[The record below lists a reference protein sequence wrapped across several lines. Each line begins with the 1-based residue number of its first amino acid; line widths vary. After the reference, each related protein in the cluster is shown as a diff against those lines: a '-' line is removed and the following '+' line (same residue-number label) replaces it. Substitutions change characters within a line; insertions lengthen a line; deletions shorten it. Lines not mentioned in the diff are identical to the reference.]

1 MESSPTALDQPTTA
15 AHQRSKANPICRFV
29 LYRIGVLLYSHI
41 PIPHSAMKTR
51 LILSALITVLAL
63 SPAIRAEEGM
73 WLYSNPPRQ
82 QLKDKY
88 GFDVT
93 DSWLDHLMKS
103 SVRFNSGGS
112 GSFVSGDGLVL
123 TNHHVGADALQKF
136 STKEHNYLRDGFY
149 AKSAAEEI
157 KCVDLELNVL
167 QSIEDVTARVNAAV
181 PAALSGSDAALA
193 RRKITAEIEKESRE
207 KTGFRSDVVTLY
219 QGGEYHLYRFKR
231 YTDVRL
237 VFAPEAQAAFYGGD
251 PDNFEYPRYDLDVCF
266 FRAYEN
272 DKPVQ
277 PVNYLKWSASGA
289 ADGELV
295 FVSGHPGTTRRLL
308 TAPELAYLRDNQ
320 IPYVDD
326 LLKRREVLLLSWS
339 GRSQEN
345 ARRAKDDLFSIQNSR
360 KVYDGRI
367 AALQDPAFFGA
378 KIAAEDAFKKQLA
391 ARPDSAEALAAY
403 AKIAD
408 AQKTVAGVVLRHRF
422 LEGGAGFNSEAFH
435 IARNLLRAG
444 EERPKPN
451 GERLKEYADAKR
463 ESFEFDLFSDKPI
476 YADLEIVTLADSL
489 TFLVERLGANDP
501 AVKAV
506 LAGQSPRLRAADL
519 ISHSQVRDV
528 AFRKKLYEGGAAA
541 VAAAKDPLIELARL
555 IDNEARDLRKVVEA
569 QDEIKQQAQ
578 AAISKVRFAIQGT
591 SNYPDAT
598 FTLRLSYGTVKG
610 YDENGAHVPA
620 TTNIAGLYAR
630 SAEQNNQSPFDLPPS
645 WIAKKSAVDLKVP
658 YNFVSTNDIIG
669 GNSGSPVV
677 NRAAEFVGIIF
688 DGNLQSLSADYG
700 YEDVQ
705 SRALSVHSAGIL
717 EALRH
722 VYDVPDLVN
731 ELVKGKR

>member
-1 MESSPTALDQPTTA
+1 MKLRLTLTALA
-15 AHQRSKANPICRFV
+15 VAF
-29 LYRIGVLLYSHI
+29 
-41 PIPHSAMKTR
+41 
-51 LILSALITVLAL
+51 AL
-63 SPAIRAEEGM
+63 SPLVHAEEGM

-88 GFDVT
+88 AFDAT
-93 DSWLDHLMKS
+93 DTWLDHLMKS

-149 AKSAAEEI
+149 AETAAEEI

-167 QSIEDVTARVNAAV
+167 QSIEDVTARVNAAI
-181 PAALSGSDAALA
+181 PAGVTGSDAALA
-193 RRKITAEIEKESRE
+193 RRKITSEIEKESRE
-207 KTGFRSDVVTLY
+207 KTGLRSDVVVLY
-219 QGGEYHLYRFKR
+219 QGGAYHLYLSKR
-231 YTDVRL
+231 YTDIRL

-266 FRAYEN
+266 FRVYEN
-272 DKPVQ
+272 DRPVQ
-277 PVNYLKWSASGA
+277 PVHFLKWSAAGA

-295 FVSGHPGTTRRLL
+295 FVSGHPGSTRRLL
-308 TAPELAYLRDNQ
+308 TAPELEYIRDNQ
-320 IPYVDD
+320 IPYVEA

-339 GRSQEN
+339 GRSLEN
-345 ARRAKDDLFSIQNSR
+345 ARRAKEDLFSIQNSR

-367 AALQDPAFFGA
+367 AALQDPVFLGA
-378 KIAAEDAFKKQLA
+378 KIAAENAFKQQLA
-391 ARPDSAEALAAY
+391 GLKDGAEALAAY
-403 AKIAD
+403 GKIA
-408 AQKTVAGVVLRHRF
+408 AALRHRF
-422 LEGGAGFNSEAFH
+422 LESGAGLNAESFH
-435 IARNLLRAG
+435 IARSLLRAG
-444 EERPKPN
+444 DERPKPN

-463 ESFEFDLFSDKPI
+463 ESFELDLFSDKPV
-476 YADLEIVTLADSL
+476 YTDFETLTLADSL
-489 TFLVERLGANDP
+489 TSLVEQLGAEDP
-501 AVKAV
+501 TVKSI
-506 LAGQSPRLRAADL
+506 LAGQSPRARAADL
-519 ISHSQVRDV
+519 INRTQVRDV
-528 AFRKKLYEGGAAA
+528 AVRKKLYEGGAAA
-541 VAAAKDPLIELARL
+541 VTAAHDPLIELARL
-555 IDNEARDLRKVVEA
+555 IDPEARELRKVAEA

-578 AAISKVRFAIQGT
+578 AAISKARFALQGT

-610 YDENGAHVPA
+610 YEENGAHVPA

-630 SAEQNNQSPFDLPPS
+630 SAEQNDKSPFDLPPR
-645 WIAKKSAVDLKVP
+645 WIAKKSALDLTVP
-658 YNFVSTNDIIG
+658 FNFVSTNDIIG

-688 DGNLQSLSADYG
+688 DGNLQSLSGDYG

-722 VYDVPDLVN
+722 VYEVPSLVD